1 MDIEKSVELKHL
13 RSVCEIQKRYID
25 GEISEE
31 TYKKQIDDAN
41 CVYKFYLESL
51 TEKFRLEKSQ
61 TDMAVLFSNL
71 LSGKLLSEEKS
82 NGKQGCNTSV

>member
-1 MDIEKSVELKHL
+1 MEIEESAELNHL

-41 CVYKFYLESL
+41 CVYKFYLQAES
-51 TEKFRLEKSQ
+51 EKIRIKKTQ
-61 TDMAVLFSNL
+61 MDMAIH
-71 LSGKLLSEEKS
+71 LSKLLG
-82 NGKQGCNTSV
+82 GKNMEVKND

>member
-1 MDIEKSVELKHL
+1 MDTEQFVELKHL

-41 CVYKFYLESL
+41 CVYKFYLQAQS
-51 TEKFRLEKSQ
+51 EKLKIEKMQ
-61 TDMAVLFSNL
+61 MDMAVH
-71 LSGKLLSEEKS
+71 LSKLLSRKDKEEENDCS
-82 NGKQGCNTSV
+82 